1 MGTEKKDFPTWF
13 VQNKHL
19 IKEKFEEIKTDVLKE
34 ELKNVQIKCTVITK
48 KRDLTYKKHDQDNQT
63 KLIQEYLQAVEE
75 VKNKKKLPHEEKLK
89 KLLPPLVSL
98 SKIVF
103 PSNYASHLPFI
114 NEDINLKNDLDWGNL
129 KENPKKYFIVK
140 DTELREFGVLRAS
153 NKNIHLSEQYLA
165 YLSFC
170 RFCKSKQVKF
180 ISEDKFY
187 SEIYPNA
194 KRKDHRSV
202 DDTKNSMEELIEP
215 GTNCYSLNDI
225 YEDWLLTLT
234 LEKMKSNDR
243 LDRILVTFTIKRALN
258 GDEKA
263 IDKLCSLYQNTAE
276 AKAVK
281 SAARRGLQKD
291 IKVIKREIKP
301 LLKHTISGYSPSK
314 ILKHVTKKSG
324 GEFFGIPLCVKLFY
338 VYWLLK
344 VVPERLSKII
354 ENPTIAL
361 KDPFEILV
369 LINPISYIDAT
380 TDWKPLGKLIQN
392 INKVDS
398 TSSSTKTKRRFK
410 FNSFSFRPSNK
421 TNLYTWL
428 FGTKRNLMKGRFSQI
443 IKEMLNKYQTDKKNI
458 ATSSKTDNEKDTKL
472 KLENK
477 VVANTTLT
485 TDEIKEMIEKIKT
498 ILKTH
503 RVSDRDIDITIR
515 RIRDRVSY
523 AKIAKRYK
531 ITRERVYQIRK
542 RNSCF
547 LRKHEIEISEYL

>member
-1 MGTEKKDFPTWF
+1 METEKKDFLTWC
-13 VQNKHL
+13 VQNKYL
-19 IKEKFEEIKTDVLKE
+19 KEKFKELKTDVLK
-34 ELKNVQIKCTVITK
+34 ELKNVQIKCTVEIK
-48 KRDLTYKKHDQDNQT
+48 KREPYKDDPVKQT

-75 VKNKKKLPHEEKLK
+75 VKNKKKLPLEEKLK
-89 KLLPPLVSL
+89 KLLTPLVSL

-103 PSNYASHLPFI
+103 PPNYASHLTFI
-114 NEDINLKNDLDWGNL
+114 NEDINLKNELDLDNL
-129 KENPKKYFIVK
+129 ISNPEKYFIVE

-170 RFCKSKQVKF
+170 RFCKSKQGKF

-187 SEIYPNA
+187 SEIYQKA
-194 KRKDHRSV
+194 KRNDHRSV

-215 GTNCYSLNDI
+215 GTSCYSLNDI

-258 GDEKA
+258 GDKKA
-263 IDKLCSLYQNTAE
+263 INKLCSLFLNTAE

-281 SAARRGLQKD
+281 MAARRGLQKH
-291 IKVIKREIKP
+291 IKVIKSEIKP

-369 LINPISYIDAT
+369 LINPISYINAT

-410 FNSFSFRPSNK
+410 FNSFSFRPSDK

-428 FGTKRNLMKGRFSQI
+428 FGTKRNLMQGRFCHI
-443 IKEMLNKYQTDKKNI
+443 INEMLDKYQSDKKNI
-458 ATSSKTDNEKDTKL
+458 ATSSKKDNEKDAKL
-472 KLENK
+472 KFENK
-477 VVANTTLT
+477 VVANTTLI
-485 TDEIKEMIEKIKT
+485 TDESKELIEKIKNT
-498 ILKTH
+498 LKTH
-503 RVSDRDIDITIR
+503 RVSDRDIDIMIR
-515 RIRDRVSY
+515 RIRDTDSY

-531 ITRERVYQIRK
+531 ITRERVYQICK
-542 RNSCF
+542 KNTCF
-547 LRKHEIEISEYL
+547 LQKHENEFSEFSEYR